1 MARGS
6 RAGKVQEWTQR
17 IRRFEKSSLTVAQF
31 CQAEGVAEQSYYHWK
46 RRLRNAVTAP
56 SPRNRF
62 QAVRVSPAGRLSSEP
77 TTIQLGKG
85 IHIELGSDL
94 PVAEQ
99 VVKQV
104 LDVVL
109 DADRHQAATPTK
121 AK

>member
-1 MARGS
+1 MARGF
-6 RAGKVQEWTQR
+6 RTEKVQEWTQR
-17 IRRFEKSSLTVAQF
+17 IKRFEKSSLTVAQF

-46 RRLRNAVTAP
+46 RKLRNSVARR

-62 QAVRVSPAGRLSSEP
+62 QAVRVSPAGGLSSEP

-94 PVAEQ
+94 PVAER
-99 VVKQV
+99 VVQQI

-109 DADRHQAATPTK
+109 DTDRHQSAPPTK